1 MFLALKEMRRAKVR
15 FGLLIAAI
23 GLLVFLIL
31 FQQSLQN
38 GLLTSFVG
46 GIRNQSA
53 PVLVYSVDG
62 QRFIQGSVIRP
73 DLEQLVRSSDR
84 VDAVGRI
91 GQGTFTASGTEGTT
105 DLSLFGYETEGLGSP
120 REILN
125 GRMPLGP
132 GEGVISDVDTAT
144 GFAIGSTVTLLPGGT
159 QILIVGSARDV
170 QINAGPTLFVY
181 YSTYLSAVAERNPDA
196 GAPLPNVLA
205 VQPAAGVTDAEA
217 ATAINAL
224 STDLDALTRS
234 AAADLT
240 PGVAEVRQSFQIIF
254 GLYAIVVPC
263 VTGLFF
269 LIVTFQKSRALTLLR
284 ALGATP
290 RRLVSSLLLQATVI
304 IAAGYLIGTAL
315 YTPISQQQ
323 LGGIALRFETRAV
336 IGWALT
342 LMVLGLGSALI
353 AARRVL
359 AIDPADATTSGAGL

>member
-23 GLLVFLIL
+23 ALLVFLIL

-73 DLEQLVRSSDR
+73 DLEQLVRQSDQ
-84 VDAVGRI
+84 VNAVGRI
-91 GQGTFTASGTEGTT
+91 GQGTFTALGTAGTA
-105 DLSLFGYETEGLGSP
+105 DLSLLGYESEELGAP

-125 GRMPLGP
+125 GRMPRGP
-132 GEGVISDVDTAT
+132 GEGVISDVDTTT
-144 GFAIGSTVTLLPGGT
+144 GFGIGSTVTLLPGGT
-159 QILIVGSARDV
+159 QVLIVGSARDV
-170 QINAGPTLFVY
+170 QINAGPTLFVQY
-181 YSTYLSAVAERNPDA
+181 PTFLEAVTASNPDA
-196 GAPLPNVLA
+196 GVPLPNVLA
-205 VQPAAGVTDAEA
+205 VQPAAGITETEA
-217 ATAINAL
+217 ATAINQL
-224 STDLDALTRS
+224 SLDLDALTRS
-234 AAADLT
+234 DAADLT

-254 GLYAIVVPC
+254 GLYGIVVPC

-269 LIVTFQKSRALTLLR
+269 LIITFQKSRALTLLR

-290 RRLVSSLLLQATVI
+290 RRLVSSLLIQAAII
-304 IAAGYLIGTAL
+304 IAAGYSLGTLMYA
-315 YTPISQQQ
+315 PISQQQ
-323 LGGIALRFETRAV
+323 LGGIALRFETAAV
-336 IGWALT
+336 IGWAIA
-342 LMVLGLGSALI
+342 LMVLGLGSAMI

-359 AIDPADATTSGAGL
+359 AIDPADATTTSGAL

>member
-1 MFLALKEMRRAKVR
+1 MYLALKEMQRAKVR

-53 PVLVYSVDG
+53 PILVYGVDG
-62 QRFIQGSVIRP
+62 QRVIQGSVIRP
-73 DLEQLVRSSDR
+73 DLEQLVREAEQVSE
-84 VDAVGRI
+84 VGRI
-91 GQGTFTASGTEGTT
+91 GQGTFTARGTAGTA
-105 DLSLFGYETEGLGSP
+105 DVSLIGYEIEGLGSVS
-120 REILN
+120 EILD
-125 GRMPLGP
+125 GRMPIAP
-132 GEGVISDVDTAT
+132 GEGVISDADISS
-144 GFAIGSTVTLLPGGT
+144 GFSIGTTVTLLPSGN

-170 QINAGPTLFVY
+170 QLNAGPTLFVDY
-181 YSTYLSAVAERNPDA
+181 ATYIEAVVATNPDA
-196 GAPLPNVLA
+196 DTPLPNVLA
-205 VQPAAGVTDAEA
+205 VRPAPGMSAAEA
-217 ATAINAL
+217 ASAINTL
-224 STDLDALTRS
+224 SGDLDALTRS

-269 LIVTFQKSRALTLLR
+269 LIVTFQKARVLTLLR

-290 RRLVSSLLLQATVI
+290 RRLVGSLLTQATLI
-304 IAAGYLIGTAL
+304 IAAGYLLGIAL
-315 YTPISQQQ
+315 YAPISQQQ
-323 LGGIALRFETRAV
+323 LGGIVLRFETRAV
-336 IGWALT
+336 IGWALA
-342 LMVLGLGSALI
+342 LMVLGLGSALA

-359 AIDPADATTSGAGL
+359 AIDPADATSSGAGL

>member
-1 MFLALKEMRRAKVR
+1 
-15 FGLLIAAI
+15 
-23 GLLVFLIL
+23 
-31 FQQSLQN
+31 
-38 GLLTSFVG
+38 
-46 GIRNQSA
+46 
-53 PVLVYSVDG
+53 
-62 QRFIQGSVIRP
+62 VIRP

-84 VDAVGRI
+84 VGAVGRI

-181 YSTYLSAVAERNPDA
+181 YSTYLSAVADRNPDA
-196 GAPLPNVLA
+196 GTPLPNVLA
-205 VQPAAGVTDAEA
+205 VQPAAGITDAEA
-217 ATAINAL
+217 ASAINEL

-304 IAAGYLIGTAL
+304 ITAGYLIGTAL

-342 LMVLGLGSALI
+342 LLVLGLGSALI